1 MAVKLEAKEPG
12 SFSYRVEGAVAL
24 ITFDKPGE
32 AVNTLSP
39 EIAEEFDRLLD
50 RAVKDAEV
58 QAVVFT
64 SGKKDNFIAGA
75 KIDLLQAMKREEE
88 AAQLSRQAQQGFD
101 RLDAFAKPVVAAI
114 HGSCLGGGLEWA
126 LACDYRIA
134 TDAPQTSLGFPEVQL
149 GLIPGAGGTQRL
161 PRLIGTPAALDLI
174 LTGKTVR
181 PSKAR
186 KLGLVDE
193 VVPKPILLS
202 VAIQRAR
209 ELASG
214 KRRVERSHRFHSVG
228 KHGLTGFL
236 QGLTKKDLWSELA
249 LEDNPLGRRVLFEQA
264 RKQVLKKTK
273 GKYPAPL
280 KALEAVRAGLEHGI
294 EEGLK
299 LEAKSFGEL
308 VVSDVS
314 HRLVEVF
321 FATTELKKENGTSD
335 PTVQPHPV
343 QKIGI
348 LGGGLMGGGIAY
360 VTVARMNVPVR
371 IKERDDPS
379 VGRALKYVG
388 GLFKERVERRELN
401 WREANAKLA
410 LATAT
415 TDLSGFKHVDLV
427 IEAVFEDLAL
437 KQKVLQDIEAATSEQ
452 CIFASNT
459 SALPIG
465 KIAAAS
471 RHPQTVIGMH
481 YFSPVNKMP
490 LLEVIRQAKTDD
502 WVAATAVDVGRKQ
515 GKTVIVVNDG
525 PGFYTSRIIAPYMN
539 EASQLLVEGAD
550 IAELDRALVEFGFPV
565 GPITLLDEVGIDVAA
580 KVAKFLQES
589 FGDRLAAPESFQK
602 VIQDGRTGRKGN
614 KGFYT
619 YNGKKKG
626 VDESVYALLP
636 HGKQRKR
643 FDREEMAERCVLQ
656 FVNEAIRCL
665 EENILRSPRD
675 GDIGAIYGLGYPPF
689 LGGPFRYVDSFGPS
703 KVLSKMERWQEA
715 LGKRFEP
722 APLLKD
728 MAKFGKKFYP
738 G

>member
-1 MAVKLEAKEPG
+1 M
-12 SFSYRVEGAVAL
+12 
-24 ITFDKPGE
+24 
-32 AVNTLSP
+32 
-39 EIAEEFDRLLD
+39 
-50 RAVKDAEV
+50 
-58 QAVVFT
+58 
-64 SGKKDNFIAGA
+64 
-75 KIDLLQAMKREEE
+75 
-88 AAQLSRQAQQGFD
+88 
-101 RLDAFAKPVVAAI
+101 
-114 HGSCLGGGLEWA
+114 
-126 LACDYRIA
+126 
-134 TDAPQTSLGFPEVQL
+134 
-149 GLIPGAGGTQRL
+149 
-161 PRLIGTPAALDLI
+161 
-174 LTGKTVR
+174 
-181 PSKAR
+181 
-186 KLGLVDE
+186 
-193 VVPKPILLS
+193 
-202 VAIQRAR
+202 
-209 ELASG
+209 
-214 KRRVERSHRFHSVG
+214 
-228 KHGLTGFL
+228 
-236 QGLTKKDLWSELA
+236 
-249 LEDNPLGRRVLFEQA
+249 
-264 RKQVLKKTK
+264 
-273 GKYPAPL
+273 
-280 KALEAVRAGLEHGI
+280 
-294 EEGLK
+294 
-299 LEAKSFGEL
+299 
-308 VVSDVS
+308 
-314 HRLVEVF
+314 
-321 FATTELKKENGTSD
+321 
-335 PTVQPHPV
+335 
-343 QKIGI
+343 
-348 LGGGLMGGGIAY
+348 
-360 VTVARMNVPVR
+360 
-371 IKERDDPS
+371 
-379 VGRALKYVG
+379 G
-388 GLFKERVERRELN
+388 GLFKERVDRRELN
-401 WREANAKLA
+401 WREASAKLA

-437 KQKVLQDIEAATSEQ
+437 KQKVLQDIEAVTSEQ
-452 CIFASNT
+452 CVFASNT

-550 IAELDRALVEFGFPV
+550 IGELDRALVEFGFPV
-565 GPITLLDEVGIDVAA
+565 GPINLLDEVGIDVAA
-580 KVAKFLQES
+580 KVAKFLHES

-675 GDIGAIYGLGYPPF
+675 GDVGAVFGLGFPAF
-689 LGGPFRYVDSFGPS
+689 LGGPFRYVDSLGAS
-703 KVLSKMERWQEA
+703 KVLSKIERWQEA

-722 APLLKD
+722 APMLKD